1 MRPRKLL
8 SSKALSTLE
17 CKASAGIPLAAAM
30 RQMELGMSRPAVA
43 KLLEWVRKADNVQD
57 DDYHLMLRLN
67 LFPEWLDNDSMLP
80 QEQPEHW
87 VFDGHFPTKGQ
98 WQCKGVTNDRN

>member
-17 CKASAGIPLAAAM
+17 VKVLAGIPLAVAM
-30 RQMELGMSRPAVA
+30 RQMDLEMSRPAVA
-43 KLLEWVRKADNVQD
+43 KLLKWLYEADSKLD

-67 LFPEWLDNDSMLP
+67 LFPEWLDQDSMLA
-80 QEQPEHW
+80 QEQPDTYTFE
-87 VFDGHFPTKGQ
+87 GHFPTRGE
-98 WQCKGVTNDRN
+98 WRECKQ